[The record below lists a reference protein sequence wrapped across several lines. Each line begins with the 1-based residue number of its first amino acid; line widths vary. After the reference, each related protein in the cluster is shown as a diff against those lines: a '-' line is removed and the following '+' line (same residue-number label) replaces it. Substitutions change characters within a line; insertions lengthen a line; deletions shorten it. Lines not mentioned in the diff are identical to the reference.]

1 SLQAPE
7 GSPLVDDTFF
17 ALGAPVAITVTLTEE
32 GEQHVNPTIDLI
44 RETAQQVGI
53 PPEELHM
60 GGSPVG
66 RAALNSSTETTSW
79 NTAYPAW
86 NLPYRSP
93 LLTSALVGLGTA

>member
-1 SLQAPE
+1 DFQLRWNDMVPQANSTRQMRELIASLQAPE

-17 ALGAPVAITVTLTEE
+17 ALGAPVAITVTLAEE

-66 RAALNSSTETTSW
+66 RAALNSSTET
-79 NTAYPAW
+79 P
-86 NLPYRSP
+86 
-93 LLTSALVGLGTA
+93 